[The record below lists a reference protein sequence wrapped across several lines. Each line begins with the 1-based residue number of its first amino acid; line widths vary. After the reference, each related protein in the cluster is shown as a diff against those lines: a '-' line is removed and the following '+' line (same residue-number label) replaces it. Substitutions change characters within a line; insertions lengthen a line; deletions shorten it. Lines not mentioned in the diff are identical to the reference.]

1 MATTYFERVAADRFR
16 PTAQTSGAWNAGE
29 QHVAPALGLL
39 VHLVETDRDGR
50 RADGLARRPAVVRH
64 PRHDP
69 DGRRRHRRARVL
81 RPGRTIELV
90 EATLSF
96 GGRVAV
102 ALRAWLMQST
112 DTGAIAV
119 TNGGT
124 IPPPGA
130 LPAWD
135 PSTVWAGGLL
145 ASVEVRR
152 AAAVAGRAAAWIRTD
167 VALLDADEPS
177 DLASAAGLFDLANAV
192 ALPVSPHEV
201 AFPNVDLTAHLF
213 REPRRGW
220 IGFDTSASLGV
231 DGRGVNVSTVHDLD
245 GPFGVV
251 TQSLTVRPT

>member
-50 RADGLARRPAVVRH
+50 RADGLRVGRLSFDILGTIPMDVVDTAV
-64 PRHDP
+64 
-69 DGRRRHRRARVL
+69 RVL

-152 AAAVAGRAAAWIRTD
+152 AAAAAGRAAAWIRTD